1 LAYIDGGEGIR
12 IWKLPRNGRCGQ
24 MKKGL
29 GRKEV
34 KGQVLLG
41 MLREATSLVYKG
53 YLVGQVWL
61 TRGVG

>member
-1 LAYIDGGEGIR
+1 LVDIGGGEGIR

-24 MKKGL
+24 NEKKI

-41 MLREATSLVYKG
+41 MLREATSLVN
-53 YLVGQVWL
+53 
-61 TRGVG
+61 

>member
-1 LAYIDGGEGIR
+1 LVDIDGGEGIR
-12 IWKLPRNGRCGQ
+12 IWKLPRNGKYGQ
-24 MKKGL
+24 VKKRL

-41 MLREATSLVYKG
+41 MLREATSLVYEG
-53 YLVGQVWL
+53 YVVGQVWI